1 MFDAKPDSM
10 PLAFGKL
17 HLSVLLAGFTGVF
30 GKLISLNEGLLV
42 WYRLLITALL
52 FGALLALGR
61 RLPRVSLR
69 DALRIGGVGVLLGLH
84 WVFFYGSIKASNVSV
99 GVVSFSTVGF
109 FTALME
115 PLFDRRRISLREMAF
130 SLLTVAGVALIFHF
144 DTRYRAGIAM
154 GLVGAILAA
163 LFTIVNKRVGRDRH
177 ASTMLWYEMIGGFL
191 GLSCLLPFYL
201 PALSIP
207 FALPDG
213 RDFAFLLMLSLFC
226 TIGLYILQ
234 IQALQSISAF
244 TVNLTYNL
252 EPVYSILLAML
263 IFNEARQLNAA
274 FYGGLGLIILSVALQ
289 TLSIMRRNRAALRL
303 PGAARGPRAVS

>member
-1 MFDAKPDSM
+1 MFDDKPDSM

-17 HLSVLLAGFTGVF
+17 HLSILLAGFTGVF

-42 WYRLLITALL
+42 WYRLLLTSLL

-61 RLPRVSLR
+61 RVPRVSGR
-69 DALRIGGVGVLLGLH
+69 DLIRIGGVGVLLALH

-109 FTALME
+109 FTALLE
-115 PLFDRRRISLREMAF
+115 PIIDRRRVSPREMAY

-144 DTRYRAGIAM
+144 DTRFRTGIAM
-154 GLVGAILAA
+154 GLVGAALAA
-163 LFTIVNKRVGRDRH
+163 LFTIVNKRLGRGRH
-177 ASTMLWYEMIGGFL
+177 ASTMLWYEMIGGFV

-201 PALSIP
+201 RALSVP

-213 RDFAFLLMLSLFC
+213 RDLVCLLTLSLFC

-244 TVNLTYNL
+244 TVNLAYNL
-252 EPVYSILLAML
+252 EPVYSILLAMA
-263 IFNEARQLNAA
+263 IFGEARHLGAA
-274 FYGGLGLIILSVALQ
+274 FYGGLGLITLSVALQ
-289 TLSIMRRNRAALRL
+289 TLGVVRRNRAALCR
-303 PGAARGPRAVS
+303 PGAA